1 MLSVDVFISR
11 IVFYSWIRGDKL
23 MPIFITLANL
33 TEKGKGMLADPETF
47 AKYTA
52 GIEQMSAA
60 AGGKLISAYMTMGR
74 YDIVLIN
81 EYPTEEVALKMMMLG
96 GARGTGDTETMT
108 AVTLEKAV
116 QIMKG

>member
-1 MLSVDVFISR
+1 
-11 IVFYSWIRGDKL
+11 
-23 MPIFITLANL
+23 MPIFITLAKL
-33 TEKGKGMLADPETF
+33 TEKGKGMLADPDTF

-60 AGGKLISAYMTMGR
+60 AGGKLIGAYMTMGR

-81 EYPTEEVALKMMMLG
+81 EYPNEEVALKMMMLG